1 MLCVTKKEGRDS
13 IMNCPNCGKEL
24 NPGDK
29 FCIACGTKIES
40 STAGD
45 QAGAGNGAGTIN
57 NSYAAGAGNF
67 GAGISFGSS
76 KSMIRRYFFGFS
88 DLVWLS
94 VIVWIIFTALKMPFK
109 GYSAFYGPS
118 PFETFCTVVQ
128 VIAVI
133 VFLGAIGLTIYMRV
147 TGVGRNNVDMAT
159 QKAIEMLRTRAQ
171 GKFNVDEEQ
180 IKEVKPIFFAGMGA
194 EPDDDFKYGTK
205 KITMG
210 EIKHKH
216 FSKFSKI
223 ITRDPVYGNRIG
235 LDGVSR
241 YLLVQATLYAFTDT
255 QLLVYTGNVDIAT
268 GMIYDELVSEIFYKD
283 INGVTQEDV
292 LKKFRAGI
300 FRKQYYYV
308 KYVLFDVCGTIKGA
322 SLDSRFAPDAEAS
335 LKGMES
341 YIREKKY

>member
-1 MLCVTKKEGRDS
+1 
-13 IMNCPNCGKEL
+13 MNCPNCGKEL

-88 DLVWLS
+88 DLIWLS

-133 VFLGAIGLTIYMRV
+133 VFLGAIGLTIYMSFL
-147 TGVGRNNVDMAT
+147 AT
-159 QKAIEMLRTRAQ
+159 SI
-171 GKFNVDEEQ
+171 
-180 IKEVKPIFFAGMGA
+180 
-194 EPDDDFKYGTK
+194 
-205 KITMG
+205 
-210 EIKHKH
+210 
-216 FSKFSKI
+216 
-223 ITRDPVYGNRIG
+223 
-235 LDGVSR
+235 
-241 YLLVQATLYAFTDT
+241 
-255 QLLVYTGNVDIAT
+255 
-268 GMIYDELVSEIFYKD
+268 
-283 INGVTQEDV
+283 
-292 LKKFRAGI
+292 
-300 FRKQYYYV
+300 
-308 KYVLFDVCGTIKGA
+308 
-322 SLDSRFAPDAEAS
+322 
-335 LKGMES
+335 
-341 YIREKKY
+341 